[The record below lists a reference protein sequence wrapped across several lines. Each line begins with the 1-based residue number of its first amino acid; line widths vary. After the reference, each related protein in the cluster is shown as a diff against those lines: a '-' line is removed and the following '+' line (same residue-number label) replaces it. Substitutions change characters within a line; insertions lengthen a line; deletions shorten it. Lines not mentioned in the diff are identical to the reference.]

1 MARSDPGAGGRPS
14 RCTVADDYILF
25 CGAVVNFDSFQSL
38 STMGL
43 FQRGAGLRLDFF
55 GGGVVGDGG
64 VDPVLGAKVLGT
76 SL

>member
-1 MARSDPGAGGRPS
+1 
-14 RCTVADDYILF
+14 
-25 CGAVVNFDSFQSL
+25 
-38 STMGL
+38 MGL
-43 FQRGAGLRLDFF
+43 FQLVAGLRLDFF